1 MVKPDVVI
9 GNFVK
14 DFNFNEF
21 MGFKGNR
28 MSASEES
35 SSMEST
41 SFLANMSTF
50 IFIGLI
56 GLSGVVFMIFMMFLC
71 GKEIRAHIKAHLTK
85 VKNATFFGGSIKA

>member
-1 MVKPDVVI
+1 MVKPDAVI
-9 GNFVK
+9 GNFVQ

-50 IFIGLI
+50 IFMGLI
-56 GLSGVVFMIFMMFLC
+56 GLSAVVFMIFLMILC
-71 GKEIRAHIKAHLTK
+71 KARIRETIKQNL
-85 VKNATFFGGSIKA
+85 I

>member
-1 MVKPDVVI
+1 MIKPDVVI

-50 IFIGLI
+50 IFMGLI
-56 GLSGVVFMIFMMFLC
+56 GLSAVVFMIFMMILS
-71 GKEIRAHIKAHLTK
+71 GGLIRKKIKENLT
-85 VKNATFFGGSIKA
+85 